1 MNPLPTSKDS
11 ARVSILRLKS
21 ELDAAYSR
29 YRQALHELDFR
40 LQEDLNKYMCIR
52 LSGYLEQLLFEAVSG
67 FLASSHDESVRNFG
81 TSFFKKAPNLT
92 PGALET
98 LIGRF
103 GEPWSQELSEFL
115 NSHERRNSLGALVE
129 IRNKTAHG
137 QGYRGGQL
145 SVSTYKD
152 VVDDIHA
159 WVLERLL
166 T

>member
-1 MNPLPTSKDS
+1 M
-11 ARVSILRLKS
+11 KS
-21 ELDAAYSR
+21 ELDAAYMR
-29 YRQALHELDFR
+29 YRQALVELDFR
-40 LQEDLNKYMCIR
+40 LQEDLHKYMCIR
-52 LSGYLEQLLFEAVSG
+52 LSGYLEQLLFEAVSA
-67 FLASSHDESVRNFG
+67 FLADSHNEAVRNFG
-81 TSFFKKAPNLT
+81 ISFFKKAPNLT

-103 GEPWSQELSEFL
+103 GESWSQELKDFL
-115 NSHERRNSLGALVE
+115 DAHERRNTLGTLVE

-145 SVSTYKD
+145 SVSTYKE

-159 WVLERLL
+159 WVLERML